1 MLTGKHYRLLLA
13 SGTILTTD
21 GGYNCVKA
29 FVPCQA
35 EIGMIAP
42 PTAIVI
48 VLCLSND
55 AVMMFHR
62 QEDSSKML
70 SFTQQWD
77 KKATI

>member
-1 MLTGKHYRLLLA
+1 M
-13 SGTILTTD
+13 
-21 GGYNCVKA
+21 
-29 FVPCQA
+29 PCQA